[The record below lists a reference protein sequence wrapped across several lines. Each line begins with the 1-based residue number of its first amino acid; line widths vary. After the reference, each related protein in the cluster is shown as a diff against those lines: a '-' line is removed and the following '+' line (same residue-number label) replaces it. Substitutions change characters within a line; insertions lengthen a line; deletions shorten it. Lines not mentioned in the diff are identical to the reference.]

1 MSRYPTFYRRR
12 PRLGTP
18 SKDSGP
24 EQNAI
29 QLSKNKS
36 PGYGEKPPR
45 SGLVQLWIKVCQ
57 LESELWHKYDED
69 FMNLMM
75 NKEDDNLTDDP
86 LDPKDDV
93 FPF

>member
-1 MSRYPTFYRRR
+1 MM
-12 PRLGTP
+12 
-18 SKDSGP
+18 
-24 EQNAI
+24 
-29 QLSKNKS
+29 SKNK
-36 PGYGEKPPR
+36 EVR
-45 SGLVQLWIKVCQ
+45 LAFELWIKVCQ